1 MPSPVMFF
9 HSKNLFAAI
18 ALALVPLGQA
28 ASPGLSLVL
37 PRGGQRGSTIEVRF
51 IGDRLG
57 DVREVLFYSTGFAVQ
72 KIEPVPN
79 KPKEA
84 RATIAIAADC
94 VLGEHKLRLV
104 TATGI
109 SPLQTFWVSQF
120 PNVGE
125 KEPNNEFDKPQ
136 AIPINSTIEGIVQN
150 EDVDYYRVTAKKGQ
164 VLSAEI
170 EAIRL
175 SNTLFDPY
183 VAILDTKRF
192 ELKAADDTPLLLQDC
207 FASIVA
213 PTDGDYWIEVR
224 DSSYGGGGNSRYR
237 LHIGQFPRPIAIFPG
252 GGQAGGDTS
261 IRFIGAKGELPNQTV
276 VASAKPD
283 ENFGVLAKADDF
295 SATSPNPFRVSGF
308 PNVIETEPNE
318 NRNKIPL
325 PKASLPL
332 AFNGII
338 NKDTDVDWFVFN
350 GKKGQRINVRVHA
363 RSIRS
368 PLDSVLN
375 VYGPDGKNIRS
386 NDDSGG
392 SADSR
397 VTVTLPTDGK
407 HFIRVTDHLGK
418 GGADYVYRIEAVPV
432 APELATFIPRF
443 RAQDTQSRQ
452 MMPVPRGNRIA
463 TVLQVTRGNFVGPLK
478 FAADNLPPGIT
489 MNTVEMPPNIDRFP
503 VVFEANPEAALAS
516 ALTNVRVAHTDAKKN
531 IRGGFGHTIEMVRG
545 SGNRIFYR
553 TSVDRLAVSVAEPAP
568 FRIEIDTLPTAILQ
582 RGSLR
587 LKVRAIRD
595 KDYDNAITLRLP
607 WKPPGVS
614 SSGTISLP
622 KGKSEIDYPLT
633 ANGGAAIGTWHIA
646 VLGEA
651 NTKTGP
657 IIVSSALTELHVEK
671 PYVNVKIEM
680 AAIERGQAGDLFC
693 KVEHL
698 RPFDGEAEVRLNGL
712 PAHTSTESRKITKE
726 TKELIF
732 PINSTK
738 DARAQTSKTLF
749 ASVNIPV
756 NGHVLRQSAGSGGQL
771 RIDNPPK
778 ARKNAPPKPK
788 SKPDAKAK
796 EAPKPKP
803 KKPLNRLEKLRLIA
817 KERAAQR
824 AAQATP

>member
-1 MPSPVMFF
+1 MFF

-18 ALALVPLGQA
+18 ALGLGFAALGQA

-37 PRGGQRGSTIEVRF
+37 PRGGQRGSTVEVRF

-57 DVREVLFYSTGFAVQ
+57 DVREVLFYSPGFAVQ
-72 KIEPVPN
+72 KIEPVPK

-84 RATIAIAADC
+84 LAMIAIAADC

-120 PNVGE
+120 PNASE
-125 KEPNNEFDKPQ
+125 KEPNNDFATPQ
-136 AIPINSTIEGIVQN
+136 AVPINSTVEGTVQN
-150 EDVDYYRVTAKKGQ
+150 EDVDYYRVTAKQGQ

-183 VAILDTKRF
+183 IAILDAKRF
-192 ELKAADDTPLLLQDC
+192 ELDAADDTPLLLQDC

-213 PTDGDYWIEVR
+213 PADGDYWIEVR

-237 LHIGQFPRPIAIFPG
+237 LHVGQFPRPSAIFPA
-252 GGQAGGDTS
+252 GGQAGTKTA
-261 IRFIGAKGELPNQTV
+261 IHFIGAKGELPGQTV
-276 VASAKPD
+276 TAPAKPD
-283 ENFGVLAKADDF
+283 ANFGVLAKAGGF

-308 PNVIETEPNE
+308 PNVLETEPNE
-318 NRNKIPL
+318 TRNNVPV
-325 PKASLPL
+325 PGPSLPL

-338 NKDTDVDWFVFN
+338 DKDGDVDWFVFN

-375 VYGPDGKNIRS
+375 VYGPDGKNIQG

-397 VTVTLPTDGK
+397 VTVTLPADGK

-418 GGADYVYRIEAVPV
+418 GGADYVYRIEANPV

-463 TVLQVTRGNFVGPLK
+463 TVLQVTRGNFGGPLK
-478 FAADNLPPGIT
+478 FAAENLPPGIV
-489 MNTVEMPPNIDRFP
+489 MHAVEMPPNIDRFP
-503 VVFEANPEAALAS
+503 VVFEAKQEAELAS
-516 ALTNVRVAHTDAKKN
+516 ALVDVTVAHSDDKKN
-531 IRGGFGHTIEMVRG
+531 IRGSFAHTVEMVRG
-545 SGNRIFYR
+545 AGNRIFYR
-553 TSVDRLAVSVAEPAP
+553 TNVERLAIAVAEPAP
-568 FRIEIDTLPTAILQ
+568 FRIEIDTPPTAILQ
-582 RGSLR
+582 RGSMN

-595 KDYDNAITLRLP
+595 AGFDNAITLRLP
-607 WKPPGVS
+607 WKPSGIG

-633 ANGGAAIGTWHIA
+633 ANGGAAIGTWKIV

-657 IIVSSALTELHVEK
+657 VIVSSALTELRVEK
-671 PYVNVKIEM
+671 PFVNIKIEM
-680 AAIERGQAGDLFC
+680 AAIERGQAGDLVC
-693 KVEHL
+693 KVEQL
-698 RPFDGEAEVRLNGL
+698 RPFKGEAVVQLIGL
-712 PAHTSTESRKITKE
+712 PAHTSTESSKITKD

-732 PINSTK
+732 PIQSTK
-738 DARAQTSKTLF
+738 DARARTSKTLF
-749 ASVNIPV
+749 TAINIPW
-756 NGHVLRQSAGSGGQL
+756 NGHLLRQSAGSGGQL

-778 ARKNAPPKPK
+778 PRKNAPPKPK
-788 SKPDAKAK
+788 AKPVAAKK
-796 EAPKPKP
+796 EVPKPKP
-803 KKPLNRLEKLRLIA
+803 KKPLSRLEKLRLIA
-817 KERAAQR
+817 KERAAERR
-824 AAQATP
+824 AQTSP

>member
-1 MPSPVMFF
+1 MFF
-9 HSKNLFAAI
+9 RCKTLAASV
-18 ALALVPLGQA
+18 ALGLGLAALGQA

-37 PRGGQRGSTIEVRF
+37 PRGGQRGSTVEVRF

-57 DVREVLFYSTGFAVQ
+57 DVREVLFYSHGFAVQ
-72 KIEPVPN
+72 KIEPVPK

-94 VLGEHKLRLV
+94 ALGEHKLRLV

-120 PNVGE
+120 PNAAE
-125 KEPNNEFDKPQ
+125 KEPNNDFAAPQ
-136 AIPINSTIEGIVQN
+136 AIPINTTVEGTVQN
-150 EDVDYYRVTAKKGQ
+150 EDVDYYRVAAKKGQ
-164 VLSAEI
+164 LLSAEI

-183 VAILDTKRF
+183 VAILDAKRF
-192 ELKAADDTPLLLQDC
+192 ELDAADDTPLLLQDC

-213 PTDGDYWIEVR
+213 PADGDYWIEVR

-237 LHIGQFPRPIAIFPG
+237 LHVGQFPRPSAIFPA
-252 GGQAGGDTS
+252 GGQAGTDTDV
-261 IRFIGAKGELPNQTV
+261 RFIGAKGELPGQTV
-276 VASAKPD
+276 TAPAKPD
-283 ENFGVLAKADDF
+283 ANFGVLAKADGV

-308 PNVIETEPNE
+308 PNILETEPNE
-318 NRNKIPL
+318 NRNNVPV
-325 PKASLPL
+325 PEASLPL

-338 NKDTDVDWFVFN
+338 DKDGDVDWFVFN
-350 GKKGQRINVRVHA
+350 GKKGRRIHVRVHA

-375 VYGPDGKNIRS
+375 VYGPDGKNIQG
-386 NDDSGG
+386 NDDSAG

-397 VTVTLPTDGK
+397 VTVTLPADGK
-407 HFIRVTDHLGK
+407 HFIRVTDHLRK
-418 GGADYVYRIEAVPV
+418 GGADYVYRVEIKPV

-463 TVLQVTRGNFVGPLK
+463 TVLQVTRGNFGGPLK
-478 FAADNLPPGIT
+478 FAAENLPPGIT
-489 MNTVEMPPNIDRFP
+489 MHAVEMPTNIDRFP
-503 VVFEANPEAALAS
+503 VVFEAKAEAELAS
-516 ALTNVRVAHTDAKKN
+516 ALADVRVAHTDDKRN
-531 IRGGFGHTIEMVRG
+531 IRGHFGHTVEMVRG
-545 SGNRIFYR
+545 AGNRIFYR
-553 TSVDRLAVSVAEPAP
+553 TNVERLAVAVAESAP
-568 FRIEIDTLPTAILQ
+568 FRIEIDTPATAILQ
-582 RGSLR
+582 RGSLS

-595 KDYDNAITLRLP
+595 EGFDNAITLRLP
-607 WKPPGVS
+607 WKPAGVS
-614 SSGTISLP
+614 SAGTISLP

-633 ANGGAAIGTWHIA
+633 ANGGAAVGTWHLA

-651 NTKTGP
+651 GTRTGP
-657 IIVSSALTELHVEK
+657 VIVSSALTELRVEK
-671 PYVNVKIEM
+671 PYVNIKIEM

-693 KVEHL
+693 KVEQL
-698 RPFDGEAEVRLNGL
+698 RSFDGEALVQLSGL

-732 PINSTK
+732 PITSTK
-738 DARAQTSKTLF
+738 DARARTSKTLF
-749 ASVNIPV
+749 TAINIPW

-778 ARKNAPPKPK
+778 PPKNAPPKPK
-788 SKPDAKAK
+788 AKPVAAKK

-803 KKPLNRLEKLRLIA
+803 KKPLSRLEKLRLIA

-824 AAQATP
+824 AAQGTP